1 MGAKQTD
8 VDFKVGIFV
17 TVGLVLVMIA
27 VLVLGSTESLLTRK
41 NRYST
46 HFQSVDGL
54 IQGAKVTIGG
64 VPVGVIESIEFD
76 QKARD
81 VVATY
86 SVKRSSAEWV
96 RRDSTVEVT
105 TLGMLG
111 DKYIVINAGSPDME
125 TLPSGSQI
133 PYRAGK
139 DLSQFLSKGD
149 TLMVSLNS
157 IALSLDRI
165 LKTFDSGNRS
175 ETFFSG
181 LAATSKNLSLI
192 TTRLND
198 QLDKMQIKS
207 AVNSLDSIL
216 DKINNGEGTVGA
228 LINDPGLYDDLKSLL
243 GGANRSRVV
252 RNLVRQSVKAR
263 PAEAAPEE
271 PTPAPSK

>member
-17 TVGLVLVMIA
+17 TIGLALVMIA
-27 VLVLGSTESLLTRK
+27 ILVLGSTESLITRK

-46 HFQSVDGL
+46 HFQAVDGL

-76 QKARD
+76 QKTHD

-86 SVKRSSAEWV
+86 TVARSSAEWV
-96 RRDSTVEVT
+96 RRDSTVEMAT
-105 TLGMLG
+105 AGMLG
-111 DKYIVINAGSPDME
+111 DKYISINAGTME
-125 TLPSGSQI
+125 MEQLPSGSQI
-133 PYRAGK
+133 PFRAGK

-157 IALSLDRI
+157 IAVSLDRI

-175 ETFFSG
+175 EVFFSG
-181 LAATSKNLSLI
+181 LTTTSKNLAGIS
-192 TTRLND
+192 TKLND
-198 QLDKMQIKS
+198 QLDKIQIKS

-228 LINDPGLYDDLKSLL
+228 LINDPGLYDDLKAL
-243 GGANRSRVV
+243 
-252 RNLVRQSVKAR
+252 
-263 PAEAAPEE
+263 
-271 PTPAPSK
+271 